1 MIAPGICARRGVR
14 FLCALALAFAWAP
27 SAEAEDA
34 APACPAPA
42 RMSAQATAPLTLRFV
57 GDIVLANAHVMKTI
71 PRNWD
76 SRYFAPVAGYLRG
89 ADASIGNLEGTLTDH
104 AVTTKVAD
112 AEGRAFAFRSPP
124 RYAAM
129 LRDAGF
135 RVMNLANNHADDFGP
150 TGYADT
156 LQALHQAGVLAAGV
170 KGQIAILE
178 IKGLKVAVLGFGFFP
193 NQDRFQDLDNTRR
206 LVRQARKQAQVV
218 LVSFHSG
225 ATGAAAL
232 LHPDAEEQQR
242 GENRG
247 NAVAFA
253 RAAID
258 SGADVVVGHGPHV
271 LRAIECYR
279 GKPIFYSLGNF
290 VGVGGLSIRGPAA
303 VTAIAGVQLDAEGQL
318 LGIEFLSVIFDARK
332 IPNPDQRDF
341 AAHLVNWAGARARY
355 EGRFLQVPADPASLQ
370 AFEQWLA
377 SFRPA
382 SSGGQSLSRSLVLG
396 AVKPN

>member
-1 MIAPGICARRGVR
+1 
-14 FLCALALAFAWAP
+14 
-27 SAEAEDA
+27 
-34 APACPAPA
+34 
-42 RMSAQATAPLTLRFV
+42 MSAQATAPLTLRFV
-57 GDIVLANAHVMKTI
+57 GDIVLANAHLMKTI
-71 PRNWD
+71 PKEWE
-76 SRYFAPVAGYLRG
+76 SEYFAPVAGYLRG

-112 AEGRAFAFRSPP
+112 AEGRAYAFRSPP
-124 RYAAM
+124 RYAAL

-135 RVMNLANNHADDFGP
+135 RALSLANNHADDFGP
-150 TGYADT
+150 TGHADT
-156 LQALHQAGVLAAGV
+156 LSALRQAGVMPVGL
-170 KGQIAILE
+170 KGQVGILE
-178 IKGLKVAVLGFGFFP
+178 VEGVKVAVLGFGFFP
-193 NQDRFQDLDNTRR
+193 NQDMIQDLDNTRR
-206 LVRQARKQAQVV
+206 LVRRAREQAQVV
-218 LVSFHSG
+218 VVSFHSG

-258 SGADVVVGHGPHV
+258 SGADMVVGHGPHV

-279 GKPIFYSLGNF
+279 GRPIFYSLGNF

-303 VTAIAGVQLDAEGQL
+303 VTAIAGVRLGAQGQL
-318 LGIEFLSVIFDARK
+318 LGIEFLPVVFDERR

-341 AAHLVNWAGARARY
+341 AAHLVNWAGTRARY

-382 SSGGQSLSRSLVLG
+382 SSGGS
-396 AVKPN
+396 P